1 MTSKRTWAARTAVL
15 AMSATVLVGVSS
27 GSASA
32 AGSTCTPQGPH
43 RPDGPITTLVEPLF
57 GLPGYPSTP
66 LGDTPFVV
74 TGLLDTLICPLLP

>member
-1 MTSKRTWAARTAVL
+1 MDSKRRWSARALVL
-15 AMSATVLVGVSS
+15 GMSATLLVGLGA

-43 RPDGPITTLVEPLF
+43 RPDGLFTTLLAPVF

-66 LGDTPFVV
+66 LGDTPFLV
-74 TGLLDTLICPLLP
+74 TGLLDTLTCPLLP